1 MRFRRQTALALA
13 LAYFYVPLFMS
24 MEVGGHILNHSHHAG
39 RPSAPAVGHT
49 AGDASHHA
57 TTPTTPD
64 PATAHTSAICTLMC
78 AVATGL
84 PATDSPL
91 NAAPHL
97 SSESLFTPHEAD
109 HRPAVFASL
118 YARPPPVSSNI

>member
-24 MEVGGHILNHSHHAG
+24 LAVGGHLLNAHGH
-39 RPSAPAVGHT
+39 RSASAVGHT
-49 AGDASHHA
+49 AGHTSSHDA
-57 TTPTTPD
+57 TTPD
-64 PATAHTSAICTLMC
+64 HATQHPSALCTLMC
-78 AVATGL
+78 AVLVGL